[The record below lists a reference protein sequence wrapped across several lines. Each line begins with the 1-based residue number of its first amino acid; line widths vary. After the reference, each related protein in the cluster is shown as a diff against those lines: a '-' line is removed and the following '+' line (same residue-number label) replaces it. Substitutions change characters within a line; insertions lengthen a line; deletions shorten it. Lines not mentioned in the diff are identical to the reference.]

1 MSADVQAPVASVRGL
16 SRRYP
21 GVAALDDVSLDLR
34 ADTIHGLLG
43 RNGAGKTTLLQI
55 MVAQRFASRGQVR
68 LFGADPYENPSV
80 LQRVCLVREGQT
92 YPDGFKVRHVIRS
105 AQMLFPNWDG
115 AFADRL
121 LRDFDLPAGRPM
133 KKLSRGM
140 LSAVGVVVGLASRA
154 ELTLFDEP
162 YLGLDAVA
170 RQVFY
175 DRLLADYAENPRT
188 VVLSTHLIDEVSGLL
203 EHVVLLDRGRVVL
216 DTSSE
221 ALLDDAVQVTGPH
234 QLVDRFAADRRV
246 LHTESLGAV
255 SRATVTGRMGK
266 AGRAEAAALGLSHE
280 AVSLQQ
286 LVVRTTTHAQHRADD
301 ADAHGAPEA
310 SPAEALTRTGK
321 DLS

>member
-1 MSADVQAPVASVRGL
+1 MNADLRAPVASVRGL

-21 GVAALDDVSLDLR
+21 GVTALDDVRLDLR

-55 MVAQRFASRGQVR
+55 MVGQRFASSGEVR
-68 LFGADPYENPSV
+68 LFGVDPYENPSV
-80 LQRVCLVREGQT
+80 QQRVCLVRESQT
-92 YPDGFKVRHVIRS
+92 YPDGFTIKHVVRAAS
-105 AQMLFPNWDG
+105 LLFPRWD
-115 AFADRL
+115 AVLADEL

-140 LSAVGVVVGLASRA
+140 LSAAGVVVGLASRA

-170 RQVFY
+170 RQMFY
-175 DRLLADYAENPRT
+175 DRLLVDFAEHPRT

-221 ALLDDAVQVTGPH
+221 ALLDDALQVTGASA
-234 QLVDRFAADRRV
+234 VVERFGADRRV
-246 LHTESLGAV
+246 LHSETLGGV
-255 SRATVTGRMGK
+255 SRATVTGRMGE
-266 AGRAEAAALGLSHE
+266 AGRAEATALGLTVKP
-280 AVSLQQ
+280 VSLQQ
-286 LVVRTTTHAQHRADD
+286 LVVRTTTHAQHTSGEGIPAAQPED
-301 ADAHGAPEA
+301 AL
-310 SPAEALTRTGK
+310 SRTGK
-321 DLS
+321 EPS